1 MQQAQAK
8 LRGSCLYTLGK
19 RGMLKGR
26 LQLGSCLNR
35 VGRQGMIGRQG
46 RLRQALKKLRGS
58 CPYTSGK
65 RSMLKGQLQLESCL
79 NRLGRQ
85 GMIGRQGR
93 LQQALEKLRGS
104 FLRVKKRIVQ
114 REMPQATLQKI
125 VTVRLNLQ
133 QPIAVL
139 FENLRVTVICT
150 VGRLAV
156 KGHRAH
162 K

>member
-1 MQQAQAK
+1 MQGWADAMAMQQALTK
-8 LRGSCLYTLGK
+8 LRESCSYMSGT

-35 VGRQGMIGRQG
+35 LGRQGMIGRQG
-46 RLRQALKKLRGS
+46 RLRQALEKLRGS

-65 RSMLKGQLQLESCL
+65 RGMLKGRLQLGSCL

-93 LQQALEKLRGS
+93 LQQAPEKLRGS
-104 FLRVKKRIVQ
+104 FLRVRKRIVQ
-114 REMPQATLQKI
+114 RKMPQVTLQEI

-139 FENLRVTVICT
+139 V
-150 VGRLAV
+150 
-156 KGHRAH
+156 
-162 K
+162 